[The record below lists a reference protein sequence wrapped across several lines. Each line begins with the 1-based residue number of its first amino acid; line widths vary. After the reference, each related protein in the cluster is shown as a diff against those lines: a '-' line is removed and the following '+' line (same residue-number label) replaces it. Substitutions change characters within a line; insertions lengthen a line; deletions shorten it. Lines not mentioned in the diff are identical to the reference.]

1 MTSPRS
7 SQAGISTR
15 MNPGC
20 AIVPSPACS
29 DVVAAG
35 CGGPATAA
43 DDASAKAASGRA
55 SGAVF
60 DCKAPEE
67 AEKSGEEAAASPVLP
82 PWRSVTRSSASP
94 AGESVSGGASDC
106 AVSVDAGVPV
116 RSAAGSESVG
126 AGANTSESET
136 IRRPRP
142 PPPAQR
148 LPHPQY
154 ASARATPL
162 VYAPGQAGLAGRRR
176 ASYAALLLAAQPLR
190 PQGRAA

>member
-1 MTSPRS
+1 
-7 SQAGISTR
+7 

-29 DVVAAG
+29 DATAAG
-35 CGGPATAA
+35 CGGPATAV

-106 AVSVDAGVPV
+106 AVSVDADVPV
-116 RSAAGSESVG
+116 RSAADPETESVG
-126 AGANTSESET
+126 AGANTSVPKQSDDHD
-136 IRRPRP
+136 RRHQRSDCPTRNTPRHAP
-142 PPPAQR
+142 RHSFTCQARPV
-148 LPHPQY
+148 LP
-154 ASARATPL
+154 
-162 VYAPGQAGLAGRRR
+162 GRRR